1 MGSKTWRSHQE
12 VCVPGLTGFVRT
24 RRLQTHRISKNVE
37 EASVGPRGRGYG
49 NQTPLTPQQFP
60 CSPLGS
66 RVSINAPG
74 LASTLRGQPRWREHI
89 TAHRWNRS
97 VCSAPPGR
105 RSHLWSGNRLPSA
118 WWGHVTRTAA
128 WRRLASEKPTITAK
142 QKRRGQNRPIGR
154 RITDVRSIHRQSE
167 VCGRGLR

>member
-1 MGSKTWRSHQE
+1 MGSKTRHSHQE

-49 NQTPLTPQQFP
+49 NQTPLTPQQFS
-60 CSPLGS
+60 CLPLGS

-74 LASTLRGQPRWREHI
+74 LASMLQGQPRWREHI
-89 TAHRWNRS
+89 TAL
-97 VCSAPPGR
+97 PPPPVEP
-105 RSHLWSGNRLPSA
+105 RSHLWSGNRLPPA

-142 QKRRGQNRPIGR
+142 QKRRGHNQPIGKR
-154 RITDVRSIHRQSE
+154 STDSIHRQSE
-167 VCGRGLR
+167 ACGRGLRRQQPL